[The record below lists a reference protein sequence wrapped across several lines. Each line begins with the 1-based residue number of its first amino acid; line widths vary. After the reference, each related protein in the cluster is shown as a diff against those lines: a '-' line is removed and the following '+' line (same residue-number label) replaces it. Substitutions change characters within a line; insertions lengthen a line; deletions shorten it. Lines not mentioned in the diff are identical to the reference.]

1 MCVLV
6 WCPKRQPAASSAN
19 PSGKERDQEITRDL
33 PLMEPAVAFEISHS
47 SSDPLDPRSMLPGE
61 AEDVVTALL
70 IPFRYVILS
79 CKVTAESRTLS
90 SPR

>member
-47 SSDPLDPRSMLPGE
+47 SSDPWIHVPCYLE
-61 AEDVVTALL
+61 KQKT
-70 IPFRYVILS
+70 
-79 CKVTAESRTLS
+79 
-90 SPR
+90 